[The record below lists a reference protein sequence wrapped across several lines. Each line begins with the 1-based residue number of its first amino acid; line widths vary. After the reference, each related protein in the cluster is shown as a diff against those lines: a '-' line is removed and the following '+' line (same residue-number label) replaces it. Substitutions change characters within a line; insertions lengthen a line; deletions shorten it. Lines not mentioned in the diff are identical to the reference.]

1 MDRLWKSSNLLK
13 CLPEELISRLV
24 QIGVRGQ
31 AKADRVLFAAGE
43 PGDGLYI
50 IEAGLLKVV
59 MESPGGVERVISL
72 LGPGE
77 IAGEL
82 AMIDGLPRSASV
94 VVLRDC
100 SYRFISQESFRKF
113 TSVHP
118 DFYGELARV
127 LSMRLR
133 EADRALAAATFLSGK
148 GRLARALLD
157 LAGYVGKPSGSGSVT
172 FDQKI
177 SNSDLAAMA
186 GMARENVSRVL
197 GEWRGRKLLS
207 QPGQYHRIH
216 DIAALEHEME
226 PTPDK

>member
-1 MDRLWKSSNLLK
+1 VDRLWKSTSLLR
-13 CLPEELISRLV
+13 CLPKGLTSRLV
-24 QIGVRGQ
+24 ENGVRGQ
-31 AKADRVLFAAGE
+31 AKADSVLFSAGE

-59 MESPGGVERVISL
+59 MESPGGAERIIGL

-77 IAGEL
+77 IVGEL
-82 AMIDGLPRSASV
+82 ALIDGLPRSASV
-94 VVLRDC
+94 VVLWDC
-100 SYRFISQESFRKF
+100 SYRFVSVESFQKL
-113 TSVHP
+113 TAADP
-118 DFYGELARV
+118 EFYRELARI

-157 LAGYVGKPSGSGSVT
+157 LAEHFGKPSGPGGVMLEH
-172 FDQKI
+172 KI

-197 GEWRGRKLLS
+197 GEWRDRQLVS
-207 QPGQYHRIH
+207 QSMRHHCIH
-216 DIAALEHEME
+216 DVAALKREVA
-226 PTPDK
+226 